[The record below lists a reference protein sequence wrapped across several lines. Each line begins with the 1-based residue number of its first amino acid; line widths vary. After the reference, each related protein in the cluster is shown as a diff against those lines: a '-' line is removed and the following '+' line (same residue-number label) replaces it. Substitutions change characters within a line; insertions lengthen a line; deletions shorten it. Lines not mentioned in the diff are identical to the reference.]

1 MVNQEIRMFI
11 PKKAAPWLMLFSRI
25 ILFFIIQS
33 LFALGF
39 LLTKSDSAWEQS
51 ANWWPLIVAS
61 TNLICIFLLVLSFNA
76 EGKRYW
82 DIFKTSRKVILGD
95 ILITVGTFVIG
106 GPLSVFPNILLGG
119 WLFTDPTA
127 TLDLFVRPLPLWA
140 AYASII
146 IFPITQG
153 LAELTTYFGYVMPRI
168 ALLGFNKYLVISIPA
183 LMLGLQ
189 HLAMP
194 FLFDMRFILWRG
206 LMYIPFAI
214 FSGILL
220 YWRPRLLPIMAII
233 HILMNMSFAT
243 MLLTVAY

>member
-1 MVNQEIRMFI
+1 MTI
-11 PKKAAPWLMLFSRI
+11 PTKAMPWLMLFSRI
-25 ILFFIIQS
+25 TLFFAIQS

-39 LLTKSDSAWEQS
+39 LLAKSGSAWEQS
-51 ANWWPLIVAS
+51 ANWWPLIVAA
-61 TNLICIFLLVLSFNA
+61 TNLVCIFLLNLLFKA
-76 EGKRYW
+76 EGKNYLE
-82 DIFKTSRKVILGD
+82 IFKINRKVILGD
-95 ILITVGTFVIG
+95 ILITLASFVIG

-119 WLFTDPTA
+119 WLFSDPNA

-146 IFPITQG
+146 VFPVTQG
-153 LAELTTYFGYVMPRI
+153 LAELATYFGYVMPRL
-168 ALLGFNKYLVISIPA
+168 AGLGFNKYLVISVPA

-206 LMYIPFAI
+206 LMYIPFAL

-220 YWRPRLLPIMAII
+220 YWRPRLFPILALI
-233 HILMNMSFAT
+233 HVLMNMSFAT
-243 MLLTVAY
+243 MFLNVAY